1 MNKEVRKVLAFCSF
15 QNMTWWNIHRVC
27 FLRYLPFIVISL
39 SLTFA
44 SECFGQGITELN
56 IPRKGN
62 VTDHQGNVRVVAGPD
77 GGTEEVSHYYPYGA
91 LMGESRSA
99 ANQPYKYNGKELD
112 RIFGLDWYDYGA
124 RMYDPVLGR
133 WTTMDPMAVNYYDVS
148 PYAYCHDNSVNRVDP
163 DGADDYFSQSG
174 IYLYS
179 SGMTPNIYIRQGKSN
194 ILFQKFDLRSRRNMQ
209 MAANIVGHYAREVGV
224 SYNMNGGEGTVGLST
239 LHAVRNPN
247 ALAATTNGN
256 IFIKMTN
263 GHLNKEL
270 YNIHNLRGTLR
281 HENEHKKDF
290 DSRIRNIGPE
300 RHAEIIINE
309 TSNKDFLEGTSEY
322 QLGQIGQLQGF
333 LTDIYNDNKK
343 AYQEVLRKANVA
355 LIKAGYKID
364 KDDYNK
370 IK

>member
-133 WTTMDPMAVNYYDVS
+133 WTTLDPMAVNYYDVS
-148 PYAYCHDNSVNRVDP
+148 PYAYCLNNPVNIVDP
-163 DGADDYFSQSG
+163 DGKNPGDFFS
-174 IYLYS
+174 
-179 SGMTPNIYIRQGKSN
+179 
-194 ILFQKFDLRSRRNMQ
+194 
-209 MAANIVGHYAREVGV
+209 
-224 SYNMNGGEGTVGLST
+224 TV
-239 LHAVRNPN
+239 
-247 ALAATTNGN
+247 
-256 IFIKMTN
+256 
-263 GHLNKEL
+263 
-270 YNIHNLRGTLR
+270 
-281 HENEHKKDF
+281 
-290 DSRIRNIGPE
+290 
-300 RHAEIIINE
+300 
-309 TSNKDFLEGTSEY
+309 
-322 QLGQIGQLQGF
+322 
-333 LTDIYNDNKK
+333 
-343 AYQEVLRKANVA
+343 
-355 LIKAGYKID
+355 IKAAID
-364 KDDYNK
+364 FGFYYT
-370 IK
+370 IVR